1 MASIETDS
9 LTESRK
15 LVLCFDGTGN
25 SFSGS
30 GSDTNV
36 VKLLRMLD
44 RNDKHQYHYYQTG
57 IGTYDVD
64 DTSVN
69 KSWVSEVRSNISQK
83 IDMGFGTT
91 FDSHV
96 IAGYRFLMRYYE
108 TLTIIFKRD
117 RIYIFGFSRGAFT
130 ARFLCRMVNT
140 VGLLCKGNEEMV
152 PFAYKLYQDHLAKV
166 KKSGKE
172 DKDAVINPTDVQ
184 ATKDQATNNTK
195 APTVSTYETPASPP
209 DTPVDEAFPNGISS
223 SNDAIKKPKGWRRRG
238 KRNEMEAFS
247 KTFCRKEE
255 SDHGKENIK
264 VFFLGMWDCVNS
276 VAVLEKV
283 GDKPAS
289 VKGTAT
295 YVRHAVAV
303 DEFRVKFKPALL
315 AQDITKPSKGRHR
328 HAEDDIKE
336 VWFPGNH
343 GDVGGG
349 WSAIKDDPTWKE
361 RELQRIKEEK
371 LKNGDLRTD
380 DFPDYLKPPTLWN
393 RFLRIFGRGQK
404 DEELDDSED
413 MQLSD
418 IPLSWMIRELEL
430 ADEEYKEKSKKK
442 ETGLK
447 WRPRRLDRFKQ
458 NIYQDQAKQEQAL
471 KGWIHDLLRP
481 GKGMGYFKPFMW
493 YLLEICPLIKRWELD
508 DKTKEWK
515 LCQRPLN
522 RGGPR
527 DIPRNAILHESLHR
541 RLHNDE
547 TYEPQNNHGNLKEAC
562 LKKNRDH
569 YDPHQAHEEGCAES
583 CFHNTW
589 RFKAHGDHADQVVS
603 QTPN

>member
-1 MASIETDS
+1 MASVETEAS
-9 LTESRK
+9 TESRK

-69 KSWVSEVRSNISQK
+69 KSWASEVRSNISQK

-108 TLTIIFKRD
+108 TGD

-166 KKSGKE
+166 KKSGQDGKG
-172 DKDAVINPTDVQ
+172 AVINPTD
-184 ATKDQATNNTK
+184 AQATNGQAAKNAK
-195 APTVSTYETPASPP
+195 APTVNTYETPASPP
-209 DTPVDEAFPNGISS
+209 DTPVDEAFPSGISS
-223 SNDAIKKPKGWRRRG
+223 SNDAIKKSKGWRRRG

-283 GDKPAS
+283 GDKPTS

-315 AQDITKPSKGRHR
+315 AQDITKPSTKKHR
-328 HAEDDIKE
+328 HVEDDIKE

-349 WSAIKDDPTWKE
+349 WSAIKDDPTWKD
-361 RELQRIKEEK
+361 RELQKIREEK
-371 LKNGDLRTD
+371 LKNGDFRTD
-380 DFPDYLKPPTLWN
+380 DIPDYLKPPTLWN
-393 RFLRIFGRGQK
+393 RFLSFFGRGQK

-430 ADEEYKEKSKKK
+430 ADEEYRANSKNK

-458 NIYQDQAKQEQAL
+458 SIYQNEANQNEAL
-471 KGWIHDLLRP
+471 NGWIHDLLRL
-481 GKGMGYFKPFMW
+481 GNGMGYIKPLMW

-515 LCQRPLN
+515 LCQWPLN
-522 RGGPR
+522 KGGPR

-541 RLHNDE
+541 RLHYDDN
-547 TYEPQNNHGNLKEAC
+547 YQPQNNHGNLKEAC
-562 LKKNRDH
+562 LKKNRAH

-589 RFKAHGDHADQVVS
+589 KFKAHGDHADQVVS
-603 QTPN
+603 QTTN

>member
-1 MASIETDS
+1 MAPVETDS
-9 LTESRK
+9 SNESRK

-25 SFSGS
+25 SFTGS

-69 KSWVSEVRSNISQK
+69 KGWAGEMRSNISQK

-91 FDSHV
+91 FDAHV

-108 TLTIIFKRD
+108 TGD

-130 ARFLCRMVNT
+130 ARFLARMVNT

-152 PFAYKLYQDHLAKV
+152 PFAYKLYQNHLANV
-166 KKSGKE
+166 KKSEKNSEGG
-172 DKDAVINPTDVQ
+172 
-184 ATKDQATNNTK
+184 ATNTSDVPVAQVTK
-195 APTVSTYETPASPP
+195 ANTNGTYGTMETPVSPP
-209 DTPVDEAFPNGISS
+209 DTPINEAFPNAVTSPGDVS
-223 SNDAIKKPKGWRRRG
+223 PKSTGRKVRRG
-238 KRNEMEAFS
+238 KRNEIEAFS

-255 SDHGKENIK
+255 SDHGKDNIK

-276 VAVLEKV
+276 VKVLEQA

-295 YVRHAVAV
+295 FVRHAVAV

-315 AQDITKPSKGRHR
+315 AQDVTKPSKKRHN
-328 HAEDDIKE
+328 HVEDIKE

-349 WSAIKDDPTWKE
+349 WSAIKDDPTWKAKE
-361 RELQRIKEEK
+361 AQRIKAQRLEGEEAGADEHTYP
-371 LKNGDLRTD
+371 LDN
-380 DFPDYLKPPTLWN
+380 PTIWG
-393 RFLRIFGRGQK
+393 RFLRLIGLG
-404 DEELDDSED
+404 EEEEEIDDTEE

-430 ADEEYKEKSKKK
+430 ADQEYEKKTGK
-442 ETGLK
+442 TGLK
-447 WRPRRLDRFKQ
+447 WRPRRLNRFKES
-458 NIYQDQAKQEQAL
+458 IYQNEEKQTQAL
-471 KGWIHDLLRP
+471 KGWIHDLLRF
-481 GKGMGYFKPFMW
+481 GNGMGYFKPFMW
-493 YLLEICPLIKRWELD
+493 YLLEFCPLIKRWELD
-508 DKTKEWK
+508 DKNGGWALTTF
-515 LCQRPLN
+515 PLN
-522 RGGPR
+522 GGGPR

-541 RLHNDE
+541 RLHNDDD
-547 TYEPQNNHGNLKEAC
+547 YQPQNNHGNLKEAC
-562 LKKNRDH
+562 LRKNREH
-569 YDPHQAHEEGCAES
+569 YDPHTTHEGDCAES

-589 RFKAHGDHADQVVS
+589 KFKAHGTGADHVESLATS
-603 QTPN
+603 

>member
-9 LTESRK
+9 STESRK

-108 TLTIIFKRD
+108 TTESTSSASVVAPSPPD
-117 RIYIFGFSRGAFT
+117 
-130 ARFLCRMVNT
+130 LCRMVNT

-172 DKDAVINPTDVQ
+172 DKSAATNPSDVQTPNAQ
-184 ATKDQATNNTK
+184 ATKDTK
-195 APTVSTYETPASPP
+195 GPTVNTFETPASPP
-209 DTPVDEAFPNGISS
+209 DTPIDEAFPNGIT
-223 SNDAIKKPKGWRRRG
+223 I
-238 KRNEMEAFS
+238 
-247 KTFCRKEE
+247 
-255 SDHGKENIK
+255 I
-264 VFFLGMWDCVNS
+264 
-276 VAVLEKV
+276 EKA
-283 GDKPAS
+283 GEQPTS

-295 YVRHAVAV
+295 FVRHAVAV

-315 AQDITKPSKGRHR
+315 AQDIIKPPKTGKVNSAKKRHE
-328 HAEDDIKE
+328 HIEDIKE

-349 WSAIKDDPTWKE
+349 WSAIKDDPTWKAK
-361 RELQRIKEEK
+361 ELQRIEDER
-371 LKNGDLRTD
+371 LEDDDAGTDEIPTYLRN
-380 DFPDYLKPPTLWN
+380 PTLWG
-393 RFLRIFGRGQK
+393 RFLRLIGRGK
-404 DEELDDSED
+404 KEDDLDDTED

-418 IPLSWMIRELEL
+418 IPLSWMIRELEI
-430 ADEEYKEKSKKK
+430 ADQDYEKKTGK
-442 ETGLK
+442 TGLK
-447 WRPRRLDRFKQ
+447 WRPRRLNRFKDS
-458 NIYQDQAKQEQAL
+458 IYHDKYKQSQAL
-471 KGWIHDLLRP
+471 HGWIHNILRF
-481 GKGMGYFKPFMW
+481 GHGMGYFKPMMW
-493 YLLEICPLIKRWELD
+493 YLL
-508 DKTKEWK
+508 
-515 LCQRPLN
+515 
-522 RGGPR
+522 GGMLEEEPR
-527 DIPRNAILHESLHR
+527 SL
-541 RLHNDE
+541 
-547 TYEPQNNHGNLKEAC
+547 
-562 LKKNRDH
+562 
-569 YDPHQAHEEGCAES
+569 
-583 CFHNTW
+583 
-589 RFKAHGDHADQVVS
+589 
-603 QTPN
+603 

>member
-1 MASIETDS
+1 DPSTQ
-9 LTESRK
+9 SRK

-69 KSWVSEVRSNISQK
+69 KNWVSEMRSSISQK

-108 TLTIIFKRD
+108 TVD

-130 ARFLCRMVNT
+130 ARFLARMVNT

-152 PFAYKLYQDHLAKV
+152 PFAYKLYQNRLSKDKEKNMKNQGDAKDNENNV
-166 KKSGKE
+166 GG
-172 DKDAVINPTDVQ
+172 AQ
-184 ATKDQATNNTK
+184 ATENTK
-195 APTVSTYETPASPP
+195 GPT
-209 DTPVDEAFPNGISS
+209 
-223 SNDAIKKPKGWRRRG
+223 RG
-238 KRNEMEAFS
+238 KRDEIKAFS
-247 KTFCRKEE
+247 KAFCRKEG
-255 SDHGKENIK
+255 SDHGKDNIK

-276 VAVLEKV
+276 VAVLEQV
-283 GDKPAS
+283 GDKPSS
-289 VKGTAT
+289 VMGTAN

-315 AQDITKPSKGRHR
+315 AQDVAEVSKGKHY
-328 HAEDDIKE
+328 HEEDIKE

-349 WSAIKDDPTWKE
+349 WSVIKDDPNWKAKE
-361 RELQRIKEEK
+361 FERIKNEK
-371 LKNGDLRTD
+371 AKN
-380 DFPDYLKPPTLWN
+380 N
-393 RFLRIFGRGQK
+393 
-404 DEELDDSED
+404 DEDLDDTED
-413 MQLSD
+413 LQLSD
-418 IPLSWMIRELEL
+418 VPLSWMIRELEL
-430 ADEEYKEKSKKK
+430 ADQEYEAKTGK
-442 ETGLK
+442 TGLK
-447 WRPRRLDRFKQ
+447 WRPRRLERFKFS
-458 NIYQDQAKQEQAL
+458 IYQDKVKQEQAL
-471 KGWIHDLLRP
+471 NGWIHDLLRL
-481 GKGMGYFKPFMW
+481 GKGMGYFKPLMW

-508 DKTKEWK
+508 DESKQWEI
-515 LCQRPLN
+515 CQWPLN
-522 RGGPR
+522 KGGAR

-541 RLHNDE
+541 RLHNDKH
-547 TYEPQNNHGNLKEAC
+547 YQPQNNHGNLKEAC
-562 LKKNRDH
+562 LK
-569 YDPHQAHEEGCAES
+569 
-583 CFHNTW
+583 
-589 RFKAHGDHADQVVS
+589 
-603 QTPN
+603 

>member
-9 LTESRK
+9 STESRK

-108 TLTIIFKRD
+108 TGD

-172 DKDAVINPTDVQ
+172 DKSAATNPSDVQTPNAQ
-184 ATKDQATNNTK
+184 ATKDTK
-195 APTVSTYETPASPP
+195 GPTVNTFETPASPP
-209 DTPVDEAFPNGISS
+209 DTPIDEAFPNGITSP
-223 SNDAIKKPKGWRRRG
+223 NDTHLKPKDKGGRRK
-238 KRNEMEAFS
+238 KRNELDAFS

-255 SDHGKENIK
+255 SDHGKDNIK

-276 VAVLEKV
+276 VAVIEKA
-283 GDKPAS
+283 GEQPTS

-295 YVRHAVAV
+295 FVRHAVAV

-315 AQDITKPSKGRHR
+315 AQDIIKPPKTGKVNSAKKRHE
-328 HAEDDIKE
+328 HIEDIKE

-349 WSAIKDDPTWKE
+349 WSAIKDDPTWKAK
-361 RELQRIKEEK
+361 ELQRIEDER
-371 LKNGDLRTD
+371 LEDDDAGTDEIPTYLRN
-380 DFPDYLKPPTLWN
+380 PTLWG
-393 RFLRIFGRGQK
+393 RFLRLIGRGK
-404 DEELDDSED
+404 KEDDLDDTED

-418 IPLSWMIRELEL
+418 IPLSWMIRELEI
-430 ADEEYKEKSKKK
+430 ADQDYEKKTGK
-442 ETGLK
+442 TGLK
-447 WRPRRLDRFKQ
+447 WRPRRLNRFKDS
-458 NIYQDQAKQEQAL
+458 IYHDKYKQSQAL
-471 KGWIHDLLRP
+471 HGWIHNILRF
-481 GKGMGYFKPFMW
+481 GHGMGYFKPMMW
-493 YLLEICPLIKRWELD
+493 YLL
-508 DKTKEWK
+508 
-515 LCQRPLN
+515 
-522 RGGPR
+522 GGMLEEEPR
-527 DIPRNAILHESLHR
+527 SL
-541 RLHNDE
+541 
-547 TYEPQNNHGNLKEAC
+547 
-562 LKKNRDH
+562 
-569 YDPHQAHEEGCAES
+569 
-583 CFHNTW
+583 
-589 RFKAHGDHADQVVS
+589 
-603 QTPN
+603 

>member
-1 MASIETDS
+1 MASIDTEAQ
-9 LTESRK
+9 TESRK

-44 RNDKHQYHYYQTG
+44 RNAKHQYHYYQTG

-69 KSWVSEVRSNISQK
+69 KNWVGEVRSNISQK

-108 TLTIIFKRD
+108 TGD

-172 DKDAVINPTDVQ
+172 EKATVINPTDARETSGQ
-184 ATKDQATNNTK
+184 TTKNTK

-209 DTPVDEAFPNGISS
+209 DTPVDEAFPIGISS

-255 SDHGKENIK
+255 GDCGKENIK

-315 AQDITKPSKGRHR
+315 AQDITKLSNKGRHR

-349 WSAIKDDPTWKE
+349 WSAIKDDPTWKD
-361 RELQRIKEEK
+361 RELQRIREEK
-371 LKNGDLRTD
+371 LKNGDFRTD
-380 DFPDYLKPPTLWN
+380 DIPDYLNPPTLWN
-393 RFLRIFGRGQK
+393 RFLRMLGRGQK
-404 DEELDDSED
+404 EEELDDSED

-430 ADEEYKEKSKKK
+430 ADEEYKKKS
-442 ETGLK
+442 EE
-447 WRPRRLDRFKQ
+447 
-458 NIYQDQAKQEQAL
+458 N
-471 KGWIHDLLRP
+471 
-481 GKGMGYFKPFMW
+481 
-493 YLLEICPLIKRWELD
+493 EICPLIKRWELD
-508 DKTKEWK
+508 DKTKQWK
-515 LCQRPLN
+515 LCQWPLN
-522 RGGPR
+522 KGGPR

-547 TYEPQNNHGNLKEAC
+547 HYEPQNNHGNLKEAC

-569 YDPHQAHEEGCAES
+569 YDPHQDHERGCAES

-589 RFKAHGDHADQVVS
+589 KFKAHGDHADQVVS
-603 QTPN
+603 QTTN